1 MKQYETPLL
10 LIVCFEQD
18 IVTESGGFV
27 KEGEDLD
34 FWD

>member
-1 MKQYETPLL
+1 MKQYESPLL
-10 LIVCFEQD
+10 FIIGLVQD
-18 IVTESGGFV
+18 IVTESGFV

>member
-1 MKQYETPLL
+1 MKQYESPIL
-10 LIVCFEQD
+10 LIVGFAQD
-18 IVTESGGFV
+18 IVTESGPV